1 MCAKVKILT
10 GRRGLSQQACICAC
24 VSIAKH
30 AKKKLFERVKLKWQ
44 HFAVILNYKSV
55 VCVCLGVEH

>member
-1 MCAKVKILT
+1 MKDVRKSKNFNWTPRTESASLYM
-10 GRRGLSQQACICAC
+10 SM
-24 VSIAKH
+24 AKH